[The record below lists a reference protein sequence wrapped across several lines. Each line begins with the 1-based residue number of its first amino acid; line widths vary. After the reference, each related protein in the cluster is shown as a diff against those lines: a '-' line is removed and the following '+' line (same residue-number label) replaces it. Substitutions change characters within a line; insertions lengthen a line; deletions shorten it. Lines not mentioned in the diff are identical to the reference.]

1 MQLAEI
7 LDALNGL
14 PPEQRKQVEQEAI
27 EATKHLK
34 WVPNPGPQTEAYY
47 CEADELFFGGEAGG
61 GKSDIGIG
69 LSLNEHERSLILRE
83 FNEDARALGDRLI
96 QIVRSDDGWNG
107 QLLRYKAQ
115 DLLVEFAGVPNEKD
129 KQRHKGNPHDLI
141 VFDEVGD
148 FFESQYTFI
157 IGWNRSTTPGQ
168 RCRVVATG
176 NPPTRAKGLWVI
188 KRWGAWLD
196 PTHPNPAKPGE
207 LRWYTT
213 DEEGRDVEVDGPGP
227 HLIGGEMVR
236 AKSRTFIRSKLSDNP
251 DLASTNYAS
260 TLAALPKELRDAY
273 RDGRFDA
280 SLKDDPHQ
288 IIPTSW
294 IRLAQQRWTS
304 RPPQGVPMC
313 AMGVDASGG
322 GEDPMVMA
330 PRHDGWFA
338 PLIAIPGKDIP
349 VDRIGPH
356 CAGLVVSHRRDDALV
371 IVDMGGGYGG
381 SMHDHLKAN
390 GVEVCGYKGAE
401 GTTKRSRDGK
411 LKLVNVRTAAYW
423 SFREALD
430 PAQEGGSP
438 IMLPEDP
445 ELVADLTAATFEVTP
460 HGIRAESKEKV
471 CERLGRS
478 TDKGDAAVMSWWTG
492 PKMITHFSQWR
503 ADQRAGGARNAP
515 LKANLGP
522 RRR

>member
-1 MQLAEI
+1 MQLSEV

-14 PPEQRKQVEQEAI
+14 SPAERKKVEDEAI

-34 WVPNPGPQTEAYY
+34 WVPNPGPQTLAYY
-47 CEADELFFGGEAGG
+47 SEADELFFGGEAGG

-83 FNEDARALGDRLI
+83 FNEDARGLGDRLL
-96 QIVRSDDGWNG
+96 QIVGDTNGWNG
-107 QLLRYKAQ
+107 QLLRYKA
-115 DLLVEFAGVPNEKD
+115 DDRLIEFAGVPNEKD

-168 RCRVVATG
+168 RSRVVATG

-196 PTHPNPAKPGE
+196 PTHPRPAKEGE

-213 DEEGRDVEVDGPGP
+213 DAEGREIEVDGRGP
-227 HLIGGEMVR
+227 HEIGGEQVI

-251 DLASTNYAS
+251 DLAATGYAA

-288 IIPTSW
+288 TIPTSW
-294 IRLAQQRWTS
+294 IRLAQARWTV

-313 AMGVDASGG
+313 AIGVDASGG

-338 PLIAIPGKDIP
+338 PMIVIPGKDIP

-381 SMHDHLKAN
+381 SMFDHLKAN
-390 GVEVCGYKGAE
+390 GVEVQQYKGAE
-401 GTTKRSRDGK
+401 GTTRRSRDGK

-423 SFREALD
+423 SLREALD
-430 PAQEGGSP
+430 PAQDGGSP

-445 ELVADLTAATFEVTP
+445 ELVADLTASTFEVTP
-460 HGIRAESKEKV
+460 HGIRVESKEKV

-503 ADQRAGGARNAP
+503 ADQRVNRNAP
-515 LKANLGP
+515 IKVNLGP

>member
-1 MQLAEI
+1 MQLAEV
-7 LDALNGL
+7 LQALSGL
-14 PPEQRKQVEQEAI
+14 SPADRKQVEDEAI
-27 EATKHLK
+27 EATKHLI
-34 WVPNPGPQTEAYY
+34 WVPNPGPQTTAKE
-47 CEADELFFGGEAGG
+47 CLADETFFGGEAGG
-61 GKSDIGIG
+61 GKSDLGIG
-69 LSLNEHERSLILRE
+69 LALTDHERSLILRE
-83 FNEDARALGDRLI
+83 FNEDARALGDRLLS
-96 QIVRSDDGWNG
+96 IVGNSDGWNG
-107 QLLRYKAQ
+107 QLLRYKTA
-115 DLLVEFAGVPNEKD
+115 DRLVEFAGVPNEKD

-168 RCRVVATG
+168 RSRVVATG

-196 PTHPNPAKPGE
+196 PTHPRPAREGE

-213 DEEGRDVEVDGPGP
+213 DAEGREVEVDGPGP
-227 HLIGGEMVR
+227 HEIGGESVI

-251 DLASTNYAS
+251 DLAATGYAA

-280 SLKDDPHQ
+280 SLKDDPRQ
-288 IIPTSW
+288 TTPTSW
-294 IRLAQQRWTS
+294 IRLAQQRWNA

-313 AMGVDASGG
+313 AIGVDASGG

-338 PLIAIPGKDIP
+338 PLIVVQGKEIP

-356 CAGLVVSHRRDDALV
+356 CAGIVVSHRRDDALV

-381 SMHDHLKAN
+381 SMHDHLKGN
-390 GVEVCGYKGAE
+390 GVEVQQYKGAE

-411 LKLVNVRTAAYW
+411 LKFANVRSAAHW
-423 SFREALD
+423 IFREALD
-430 PAQEGGSP
+430 PAQESGSP

-460 HGIRAESKEKV
+460 HGIRVESKERV

-478 TDKGDAAVMSWWTG
+478 TDKGDAVVMSWWAG
-492 PKMITHFSQWR
+492 PKMITHYGVWR
-503 ADQRAGGARNAP
+503 ADQRMNRNAP
-515 LKANLGP
+515 IKVNMGS
-522 RRR
+522 RRK